1 MTSQQ
6 KSVQENSNKERN
18 KIMRKAIRKL
28 AAVLMA
34 TMMIMVV
41 GISSFAAD
49 TYTITIKKSDKD
61 TATHTYT
68 AYCVFTGDK
77 TQDANDPTKYLLSNI
92 EWGNGVDS
100 EFFAKLKEIPE
111 FANCTTATDAATVL
125 ETYASPEEFAA
136 LAAEHLGT
144 AAGTS
149 GAVST
154 DTATITVEGYGYY
167 LIVDEIDP
175 VNGAEGAVSQHML
188 KVVDMHTE
196 DEIRAKDVI
205 PSVNKVIVE
214 NNTNEVQANN
224 AKIGD
229 SVHFRIKSTVPD
241 LTNAGYEH
249 YWFVINDTLCKGFD
263 LDSDSIE
270 VKIGTRPNQKTLN
283 PGEYEVTTSN
293 TSDGETKFEIEIK
306 DFISYATNPT
316 YLNSPITIDYYAT
329 LNSECDITVAGNTNS
344 VYLTYSNDPS
354 ADYSGDFDPNGP
366 VGKTP
371 EAITKT
377 YTTGIVV
384 IKIDTNGDRLQG
396 AEFEFELSGTSI
408 NEVVVLTEKY
418 VADPNGEY
426 YKLKDGSFT
435 NADPATNPSL
445 DYESTT
451 DKYSLTVEREVKDTS
466 SSTTITATTDAQGYV
481 AFGGLGIGTFTVT
494 EKQAPQGYNRDTS
507 SHTVVIGT
515 SGAPTL
521 TDPKWTFNG
530 ANGTD
535 PIEVVITNVKTTNLP
550 GTGGMGT
557 TIIYIAGAVLLAAG
571 AGLFVFKKKTGAEKT
586 K

>member
-1 MTSQQ
+1 MTSHQ
-6 KSVQENSNKERN
+6 KSFQKNTNKERN

-49 TYTITIKKSDKD
+49 SYTITIKKSDKD

-68 AYCVFTGDK
+68 AYRVFTGNK
-77 TQDANDPTKYLLSNI
+77 TQDSNDPTKYYLTAI
-92 EWGNGVDS
+92 EWGDGVDS
-100 EFFAKLKEIPE
+100 DFFTKLKEIPE
-111 FANCTTATDAATVL
+111 FATCTTASDVATVL
-125 ETYASPEEFAA
+125 ETYASPETFAA

-149 GAVST
+149 GPVTT

-175 VNGAEGAVSQHML
+175 ANGAEGAVSQHML
-188 KVVDMHTE
+188 KVVDMHTA
-196 DEIRAKDVI
+196 DEIRAKDVV
-205 PSVNKVIVE
+205 PSIGKVIVE
-214 NNTNEVQANN
+214 NNTEVQANN
-224 AKIGD
+224 ARIGD
-229 SVHFRIKSTVPD
+229 SIHFRIKSTVPD
-241 LTNAGYEH
+241 LTNAGYNG
-249 YWFVINDTLCKGFD
+249 YWFVISDTLCKGFT
-263 LDSDSIE
+263 LDNSTPMVIT
-270 VKIGTRPNQKTLN
+270 IGTGSNMKTLN
-283 PGEYEVTTSN
+283 TSEYSLSTKSSN
-293 TSDGETKFEIEIK
+293 GETELDIEIK
-306 DFISYATNPT
+306 EFLSYATNAA
-316 YLNSPITIDYYAT
+316 YINSPITIDYYAT
-329 LNSECDITVAGNTNS
+329 LNSECDITVEGNANS

-354 ADYSGDFDPNGP
+354 ADYSGNYDPNGP

-384 IKIDTNGDRLQG
+384 IKVDTDGNRLSG
-396 AEFEFELSGTSI
+396 AEFQFELEGSSI
-408 NEVVVLTEKY
+408 NQVVVLTEKY
-418 VADPNGEY
+418 VLDPNGEY

-435 NADPATNPSL
+435 KDDPATHQTL
-445 DYESTT
+445 EYESTT
-451 DKYSLTVEREVKDTS
+451 DTYSLTVERTVETVTS
-466 SSTTITATTDAQGYV
+466 SNTITATTDAQGYI
-481 AFGGLGIGTFTVT
+481 AFGGLGTGSFYIT
-494 EKQAPQGYNRDTS
+494 ETNAPAGYNRDTS
-507 SHTVVIGT
+507 THKVVIGT

-530 ANGTD
+530 TAGTD

-557 TIIYIAGAVLLAAG
+557 TVIYIAGAVLVAAG

-586 K
+586 R

>member
-1 MTSQQ
+1 
-6 KSVQENSNKERN
+6 
-18 KIMRKAIRKL
+18 MRKAIRKL

-68 AYCVFTGDK
+68 AYCVFKGDK
-77 TQDANDPTKYLLSNI
+77 VQDDNDPTKYLLSNI
-92 EWGNGVDS
+92 VWGDGIKVSDFLTELQGES
-100 EFFAKLKEIPE
+100 EFS
-111 FANCTTATDAATVL
+111 NCTTAEMVANAL
-125 ETYASPEEFAA
+125 ETYANPEKFAEI
-136 LAAEHLGT
+136 AAKHLGT

-149 GAVST
+149 REVTT

-175 VNGAEGAVSQHML
+175 ISGAEGAVSQHML

-249 YWFVINDTLCKGFD
+249 YWFVITDTLCKGFN

-316 YLNSPITIDYYAT
+316 YINSPITIDYYAT
-329 LNSECDITVAGNTNS
+329 LNPECDITVAGNTNS

-354 ADYSGDFDPNGP
+354 ADYSGDFNPNGP

-371 EAITKT
+371 EAKTKT

-396 AEFEFELSGTSI
+396 AEFKFELSGTSI

-435 NADPATNPSL
+435 NADPATNPLL

-451 DKYSLTVEREVKDTS
+451 DTYSLTVERTVENVPNNN
-466 SSTTITATTDAQGYV
+466 TITVSTDAQGYV

-494 EKQAPQGYNRDTS
+494 ETQAPQGYNRDAS

-515 SGAPTL
+515 NGAPTL
-521 TDPKWTFNG
+521 SQPNWTFNG
-530 ANGTD
+530 NPGTD
-535 PIEVVITNVKTTNLP
+535 PIEIEITNVKTTNLP

-557 TIIYIAGAVLLAAG
+557 TIIYIAGAILVAAG

-586 K
+586 R